1 MARSKRIFNRR
12 GDVAAV
18 DDKFTG
24 EEPTWKDAEDLS
36 YEEYW
41 QRQARAFRFYTYYL
55 ETADMRPWILEWMK
69 DNGYNK
75 ADIDAIQ
82 KVSPAWIT
90 STVGKLVR
98 MLQRGMPALH
108 PDSGAMHAKKIEAG
122 ETAPKPEPVTDFI
135 RAELR
140 KSISAYHQTKH
151 TAPKEE
157 DNKKPKKPVIPPMER
172 LRKKVHNEVICHLDS
187 LLDGVASVKREDT
200 PTTMPNLDVS
210 MLLRSGGIP
219 ARGAK
224 FVVDWLTEHRD
235 EFVAATDKKNE
246 EAEAYSYL
254 RKPQLNR
261 IIANFDKMIEDA
273 KAHGKT
279 TRKPRIK
286 RPKSAEKQIAK
297 LKYLKEDDTYSL
309 KSVDPIAL
317 PFSQRAYTF
326 NTKYRQLTIYYA
338 RVADGLSVSGTTVK
352 GFDEE
357 KSVTMILR
365 KPEDVLPLI
374 LAGTARK
381 IDNLMKTLKTKPKPA
396 NGRINGNTILLKTF
410 DKS

>member
-1 MARSKRIFNRR
+1 MAKRKLLDRR
-12 GDVAAV
+12 GEVAAV
-18 DDKFTG
+18 DYKFTG
-24 EEPTWKDAEDLS
+24 EEPKWVDAESLS
-36 YEEYW
+36 YEDYW
-41 QRQARAFRFYTYYL
+41 ARQAKAFRFYTYYL
-55 ETADMRPWILEWMK
+55 ETADMRPWILQWMK

-75 ADIDAIQ
+75 ADIEAIQ
-82 KVSPAWIT
+82 KVSPCWIT

-108 PDSGAMHAKKIEAG
+108 PESNEAYAKKIAAG
-122 ETAPKPEPVTDFI
+122 EAAPKPQPVTDFI

-140 KSISAYHQTKH
+140 ESISIYHQTKS
-151 TAPKEE
+151 TTSKEE
-157 DNKKPKKPVIPPMER
+157 DNTKPKKVVIPPMER
-172 LRKKVHNEVICHLDS
+172 LRAKVQNEVICHLDS
-187 LLDGVASVKREDT
+187 LLDGVAKVQREDT

-235 EFVAATDKKNE
+235 EFVAATNKNTE

-254 RKPQLNR
+254 RKPQLTR

-297 LKYLKEDDTYSL
+297 LKYLKEDDTYKLQSI
-309 KSVDPIAL
+309 DPVAL

-326 NTKYRQLTIYYA
+326 NTKYRQLNIYYA
-338 RVADGLSVSGTTVK
+338 RVADGLSVSGTTIK
-352 GFDEE
+352 GFDEK
-357 KSVTMILR
+357 KSITIIVR
-365 KPEDVLPLI
+365 KPEDFLPLL
-374 LAGTARK
+374 LAGTPRK
-381 IDNLMKTLKTKPKPA
+381 IDNLVKTLKTKPQPA
-396 NGRINGNTILLKTF
+396 NGRVNNNTILLKTF
-410 DKS
+410 DKA

>member
-1 MARSKRIFNRR
+1 MAKRKLLDRR
-12 GDVAAV
+12 GEVAAV
-18 DDKFTG
+18 DYKFTG
-24 EEPTWKDAEDLS
+24 EEPKWGDAETLGYD
-36 YEEYW
+36 EYW
-41 QRQARAFRFYTYYL
+41 QRQAKAFRFYTYYL
-55 ETADMRPWILEWMK
+55 ETADMRPWILQWMK

-82 KVSPAWIT
+82 KVSPCWIT

-98 MLQRGMPALH
+98 MLQRGMPDLH
-108 PDSGAMHAKKIEAG
+108 SEAFEKHAEKIAAG
-122 ETAPKPEPVTDFI
+122 ETAPKPKPVTDFI

-140 KSISAYHQTKH
+140 ESISIYHQTKT
-151 TAPKEE
+151 TAPKVE
-157 DNKKPKKPVIPPMER
+157 DDKAEKKVVIPPMER
-172 LRKKVHNEVICHLDS
+172 LRRKVQNEVICHLDS
-187 LLDGVASVKREDT
+187 LLDGVAKVQRGDT

-235 EFVAATDKKNE
+235 EFVAATNKKTE

-254 RKPQLNR
+254 RKPQLTR

-286 RPKSAEKQIAK
+286 RPKSAEKQIKK
-297 LKYLKEDDTYSL
+297 LKYLKEDDTYKLQSI
-309 KSVDPIAL
+309 DPVAI

-326 NTKYRQLTIYYA
+326 NTKYRQLSIYYA
-338 RVADGLSVSGTTVK
+338 RVADGLSVSGTTIK
-352 GFDEE
+352 GFDEK
-357 KSVTMILR
+357 KSITIIVR
-365 KPEDVLPLI
+365 KPEDFLPLV
-374 LAGTARK
+374 LAGTAKK
-381 IDNLMKTLKTKPKPA
+381 IENLVKTLKTKPQPA
-396 NGRINGNTILLKTF
+396 NGRVNNNTILLKTF